1 MDRIKIGEF
10 VFGVDNG
17 GLLITFGNDEQ
28 RRFEPEESRKLLA
41 YLTEHQSEFDGAIK
55 HEEPKFGSK
64 EWENQQLERAFRN
77 MPD

>member
-1 MDRIKIGEF
+1 MFCVE
-10 VFGVDNG
+10 NG

-28 RRFEPEESRKLLA
+28 RRFDPEESRNLLA

-55 HEEPKFGSK
+55 QEEPQFGSK
-64 EWENQQLERAFRN
+64 EWHNQQLEQAFRN